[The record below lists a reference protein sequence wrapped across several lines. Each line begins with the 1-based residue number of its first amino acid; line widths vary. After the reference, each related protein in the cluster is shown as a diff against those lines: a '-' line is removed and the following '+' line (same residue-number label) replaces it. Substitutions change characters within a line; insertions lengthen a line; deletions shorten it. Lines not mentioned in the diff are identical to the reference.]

1 MSPRTPDVT
10 VIVAVYNTMPY
21 LRETL
26 TSLVGQTIGLDRL
39 RVIAVDDGSTDNSGA
54 ELDRWQARYPDTI
67 TVLHQA
73 NSGGPAAPSN
83 RALEQATGR
92 YVFFVGADDH
102 LGPEALERLVRTAD
116 ELEADVVLGRLVG
129 AGGRFVSQQI
139 FDPGDRDDVT
149 LTNSALPFALSNT
162 KLFRRSLLEEHHIRY
177 PEQLRSQS
185 DQPFTIQAVVKA
197 RRVAVRSDYKFYY
210 AVRRKD
216 SSNITYG
223 TPLHDLL
230 SDTAVLMDLA
240 ADLIPDA
247 AARHRVLHRHFTWEV
262 SKVLNQRFVDSDRA
276 EQTRVRDG
284 IRKLAETYLTDDV
297 RRNLEAHRRLLVSVA
312 QFGTLD
318 DLVVILRHHLAGKNR
333 PVIVEGDRHYLGY
346 PFFRDPSR
354 PYPDEWYDATATL
367 APPAH
372 QDGPATVQWGRD
384 AAGRRALV
392 VEWRSSLTDLD
403 RTDEP
408 RPRVFAGDHV
418 AATAEIRPDRTI
430 RADFVLDDVL
440 AQDHQRKHR
449 AVRFVRTVGGE
460 FHSLPVTVRGKRSP
474 VARILHRRGLRMWSV
489 STGTDRNGGLRI
501 VVNPV
506 TPRRFAGNVL
516 RRLGLR

>member
-1 MSPRTPDVT
+1 MTA
-10 VIVAVYNTMPY
+10 IVAVYNTMPY

-26 TSLVGQTIGLDRL
+26 TSLAGQTIGLDRL
-39 RVIAVDDGSTDNSGA
+39 QVIAVDDGSTDDSGA
-54 ELDRWQARYPDTI
+54 ELDRWQRRYPDTI
-67 TVLHQA
+67 TVIHQA

-92 YVFFVGADDH
+92 YVFFLGADDH
-102 LGPEALERLVRTAD
+102 LGAEALERLVRAAD
-116 ELEADVVLGRLVG
+116 ELSADVVLGRLVG
-129 AGGRFVSQQI
+129 AGGRWVSQQI

-247 AARHRVLHRHFTWEV
+247 AARHRVLHRHFTWEA
-262 SKVLNQRFVDSDRA
+262 SKVLNQRFLDSIRA
-276 EQTRVRDG
+276 EQSRVQDG
-284 IRKLAETYLTDDV
+284 IKKLAETYLTDDV
-297 RRNLEAHRRLLVSVA
+297 RQSLEAHRRLLVSVA
-312 QFGTLD
+312 QFGSLD
-318 DLVVILRHHLAGKNR
+318 DLITVLAHHLASKNQ
-333 PVIVEGDRHYLGY
+333 PVIVEGERHYLGY
-346 PFFRDPSR
+346 PFFRDPER
-354 PYPDEWYDATATL
+354 DFPDEWYDATATL
-367 APPAH
+367 GPRVH
-372 QDGPATVQWGRD
+372 QAGPATVRWGRD
-384 AAGRRALV
+384 ADGRRSLV
-392 VEWRSSLTDLD
+392 VEWQSSLTDLD

-418 AATAEIRPDRTI
+418 AAKTEIRPGGAI
-430 RADFVLDDVL
+430 RADFILDNVL
-440 AQDHQRKHR
+440 AEDVHRKRR
-449 AVRFVRTVGGE
+449 ALRFVRTVGGE
-460 FHSLPVTVRGKRSP
+460 FHSLPVTVSGRGKP
-474 VARILHRRGLRMWSV
+474 LARILHRRGLRMWSV
-489 STGTDRNGGLRI
+489 APDTNRDGQLRI

-506 TPRRFAGNVL
+506 TPRRFAGAVL
-516 RRLGLR
+516 RRLRLR